1 MSASRRLPTPRIQA
15 QDWPAKQITIVVPF
29 GAGGSADLL
38 ARILATHMQAKF
50 GQTVVV
56 ENRAGAGGSIG
67 TNYVAKAA
75 PDGYTLLLGTVS
87 SIAVNAALYT
97 KLPFDVDKD
106 MQPITQLV
114 SFPNLLIINPKLPVK
129 NVQELIDYVKKNEGK
144 VNYASSGLG
153 TSSHLS
159 VVMFE
164 QAIGT
169 KMTHVPYKSTGDV
182 VNSMLGGN
190 VDIAIDSMTTVWP
203 HAKQGTVR
211 ALGVSTPQRS
221 ASAPDVP
228 AIGETI
234 KGFEATAWQGLFA
247 PAGTPKPVIEKIA
260 AEARRIWNLPEVKV
274 QLSNAGAEFRALR
287 KPRGL
292 HGLHPRAAREVGRG
306 GEGVRR
312 EDRVML
318 LTAPPSF
325 RGAPKVRTRNP
336 DADVTTCIWIPGPR
350 FARPGMTAEYDYAT
364 WITPAHPTAP
374 SAAQSSALRT
384 CVKRLPDQYLRTRLA
399 RRRSQFPWQ

>member
-1 MSASRRLPTPRIQA
+1 MEVLMRAIVAAIVAGVVSLSAPVQA
-15 QDWPAKQITIVVPF
+15 QDQAKDWPAKQITIVVPF

-38 ARILATHMQAKF
+38 ARILATHMQTKF

-56 ENRAGAGGSIG
+56 ENRPGAGGSIG

-87 SIAVNAALYT
+87 SIAVNAALYA

-106 MQPITQLV
+106 IQPITQLV
-114 SFPNLLIINPKLPVK
+114 SFPNLLIVNPKLPIR
-129 NVQELIDYVKKNEGK
+129 NVQELIDYVKKNDGK
-144 VNYASSGLG
+144 VNYASSGIG

-164 QAIGT
+164 QAIGA

-182 VNSMLGGN
+182 VNCMLGGN

-221 ASAPDVP
+221 ASAPEVP

-247 PAGTPKPVIEKIA
+247 PAGVPKPIVEKIA
-260 AEARRIWNLPEVKV
+260 TEARRIWGLPEVKT
-274 QLSNAGAEFRALR
+274 QLANAGADSVLSE
-287 KPRGL
+287 
-292 HGLHPRAAREVGRG
+292 
-306 GEGVRR
+306 
-312 EDRVML
+312 
-318 LTAPPSF
+318 S
-325 RGAPKVRTRNP
+325 P
-336 DADVTTCIWIPGPR
+336 DA
-350 FARPGMTAEYDYAT
+350 FTAFTRAQRAKWAEVVK
-364 WITPAHPTAP
+364 
-374 SAAQSSALRT
+374 AAG
-384 CVKRLPDQYLRTRLA
+384 VKIE
-399 RRRSQFPWQ
+399 

>member
-1 MSASRRLPTPRIQA
+1 MRSLFAALIAGLVGVAPAGA
-15 QDWPAKQITIVVPF
+15 QDWPARQITIVVPF

-87 SIAVNAALYT
+87 SIAVNAALYA

-106 MQPITQLV
+106 LQPITQLV
-114 SFPNLLIINPKLPVK
+114 SFPNLLIVNPKLPVN

-221 ASAPDVP
+221 ASAPEVP

-247 PAGTPKPVIEKIA
+247 PAGTPKPDRRQDRGRGQAHLGPAGGQGA
-260 AEARRIWNLPEVKV
+260 AQERRRR
-274 QLSNAGAEFRALR
+274 FRALR
-287 KPRGL
+287 KPGCL
-292 HGLHPRAAREVGRG
+292 HAFTRE
-306 GEGVRR
+306 
-312 EDRVML
+312 
-318 LTAPPSF
+318 
-325 RGAPKVRTRNP
+325 
-336 DADVTTCIWIPGPR
+336 
-350 FARPGMTAEYDYAT
+350 
-364 WITPAHPTAP
+364 P
-374 SAAQSSALRT
+374 SA
-384 CVKRLPDQYLRTRLA
+384 
-399 RRRSQFPWQ
+399 

>member
-1 MSASRRLPTPRIQA
+1 MRAIAAALIAGILGLSALFPAQVQA
-15 QDWPAKQITIVVPF
+15 QARDWPAKQITIVVPF

-56 ENRAGAGGSIG
+56 ENRTGAGGSIG
-67 TNYVAKAA
+67 TNYVAKAT

-87 SIAVNAALYT
+87 SIAVNAALYA

-106 MQPITQLV
+106 IQPITKLV
-114 SFPNLLIINPKLPVK
+114 SFPNLLIVNPKLPIN

-190 VDIAIDSMTTVWP
+190 VDTAIDSMTTVWP

-211 ALGVSTPQRS
+211 ALGVSTPERS
-221 ASAPDVP
+221 ASAPEVP
-228 AIGETI
+228 AIGETL

-247 PAGTPKPVIEKIA
+247 PAGTPKPIVDKIA
-260 AEARRIWNLPEVKV
+260 AEAKRIWNLPEVKV
-274 QLSNAGAEFRALR
+274 QLSNAGADSVLSDSPEAFTAFTREQR
-287 KPRGL
+287 VKWGEVVK
-292 HGLHPRAAREVGRG
+292 AA
-306 GEGVRR
+306 GVKI
-312 EDRVML
+312 E
-318 LTAPPSF
+318 
-325 RGAPKVRTRNP
+325 
-336 DADVTTCIWIPGPR
+336 
-350 FARPGMTAEYDYAT
+350 
-364 WITPAHPTAP
+364 
-374 SAAQSSALRT
+374 
-384 CVKRLPDQYLRTRLA
+384 
-399 RRRSQFPWQ
+399 

>member
-1 MSASRRLPTPRIQA
+1 MGGRVASLICGVLALAIAASSEAHSQE
-15 QDWPAKQITIVVPF
+15 WPARQVTIVVPF

-38 ARILATHMQAKF
+38 ARILATHIQQRF
-50 GQTVVV
+50 GQNVVV

-67 TNYVAKAA
+67 TGYVTKAA

-97 KLPFDVDKD
+97 RLSFDVDKD
-106 MQPITQLV
+106 PQPITQLV

-129 NVQELIDYVKKNEGK
+129 NIQELIDYVKKNDGK

-159 VVMFE
+159 VVMFQ

-169 KMTHVPYKSTGDV
+169 KMVHVPYKSTGDV

-211 ALGVSTPQRS
+211 ALGVSTPERS
-221 ASAPDVP
+221 ASAPEVP

-247 PAGTPKPVIEKIA
+247 PAGTPKPIVDKIA
-260 AEARRIWNLPEVKV
+260 AEAKRIWNLPEVKV
-274 QLSNAGAEFRALR
+274 QLSNAGA
-287 KPRGL
+287 
-292 HGLHPRAAREVGRG
+292 
-306 GEGVRR
+306 
-312 EDRVML
+312 
-318 LTAPPSF
+318 
-325 RGAPKVRTRNP
+325 
-336 DADVTTCIWIPGPR
+336 DAV
-350 FARPGMTAEYDYAT
+350 
-364 WITPAHPTAP
+364 
-374 SAAQSSALRT
+374 
-384 CVKRLPDQYLRTRLA
+384 
-399 RRRSQFPWQ
+399 

>member
-1 MSASRRLPTPRIQA
+1 MRGMVAALVVGLVALAAPAHA
-15 QDWPAKQITIVVPF
+15 QDWPAKPITIVVPF

-50 GQTVVV
+50 GQSVVV

-67 TNYVAKAA
+67 TAYVAKAA

-87 SIAVNAALYT
+87 SIAVNAALYA

-106 MQPITQLV
+106 LQPITQLV

-129 NVQELIDYVKKNEGK
+129 NIPELIDYVKKNEGK
-144 VNYASSGLG
+144 VNYASSGIG

-182 VNSMLGGN
+182 VTSMLGGN

-211 ALGVSTPQRS
+211 ALGVSTPKRS

-247 PAGTPKPVIEKIA
+247 PAGTPKPVVEKLA
-260 AEARRIWNLPEVKV
+260 AEAKRIWALPEVVK
-274 QLSNAGAEFRALR
+274 QLDNAGADSVLSDSPEAFTAFTRAER
-287 KPRGL
+287 VKWGAVVK
-292 HGLHPRAAREVGRG
+292 AA
-306 GEGVRR
+306 GVKI
-312 EDRVML
+312 E
-318 LTAPPSF
+318 
-325 RGAPKVRTRNP
+325 
-336 DADVTTCIWIPGPR
+336 
-350 FARPGMTAEYDYAT
+350 
-364 WITPAHPTAP
+364 
-374 SAAQSSALRT
+374 
-384 CVKRLPDQYLRTRLA
+384 
-399 RRRSQFPWQ
+399 

>member
-1 MSASRRLPTPRIQA
+1 M
-15 QDWPAKQITIVVPF
+15 PF

-87 SIAVNAALYT
+87 SIAVNAALYA

-106 MQPITQLV
+106 IQPITQLV
-114 SFPNLLIINPKLPVK
+114 SFPNLLIVNPKLPVK
-129 NVQELIDYVKKNEGK
+129 TVPGADRLREEERRQGELR
-144 VNYASSGLG
+144 ARPALG

-190 VDIAIDSMTTVWP
+190 VDLAIDSMTTVWP

-247 PAGTPKPVIEKIA
+247 PAGTPKPVVEKIA
-260 AEARRIWNLPEVKV
+260 AEAKRIWNLPEVKV
-274 QLSNAGAEFRALR
+274 QLGNAGADSVLS
-287 KPRGL
+287 
-292 HGLHPRAAREVGRG
+292 
-306 GEGVRR
+306 
-312 EDRVML
+312 D
-318 LTAPPSF
+318 S
-325 RGAPKVRTRNP
+325 P
-336 DADVTTCIWIPGPR
+336 DA
-350 FARPGMTAEYDYAT
+350 FTAFTRAQRVKWAEVVK
-364 WITPAHPTAP
+364 
-374 SAAQSSALRT
+374 AAG
-384 CVKRLPDQYLRTRLA
+384 VKIE
-399 RRRSQFPWQ
+399 

>member
-1 MSASRRLPTPRIQA
+1 M
-15 QDWPAKQITIVVPF
+15 PF

-67 TNYVAKAA
+67 TSYVAKAA

-87 SIAVNAALYT
+87 SIAVNAALYA

-106 MQPITQLV
+106 LQPITQLV
-114 SFPNLLIINPKLPVK
+114 SFPNLLIVNPKLPIK

-221 ASAPDVP
+221 AVGARGAGDRRDH
-228 AIGETI
+228 
-234 KGFEATAWQGLFA
+234 QGLRSDRL
-247 PAGTPKPVIEKIA
+247 AGPVRA
-260 AEARRIWNLPEVKV
+260 GRHAEADRR
-274 QLSNAGAEFRALR
+274 QD
-287 KPRGL
+287 RGRGQAHL
-292 HGLHPRAAREVGRG
+292 EPAG
-306 GEGVRR
+306 GEGRSS
-312 EDRVML
+312 
-318 LTAPPSF
+318 A
-325 RGAPKVRTRNP
+325 
-336 DADVTTCIWIPGPR
+336 
-350 FARPGMTAEYDYAT
+350 
-364 WITPAHPTAP
+364 TPAPIPCCPTAP
-374 SAAQSSALRT
+374 RPSPPSRATSG
-384 CVKRLPDQYLRTRLA
+384 
-399 RRRSQFPWQ
+399 